1 VIGFIGSSG
10 RTRTYNPSVNSS
22 QKGTATL
29 LLPSVTKCFKTATDA
44 PFLRIRHNTIALPS
58 ATETVPCLTDVG
70 HRNGHT
76 VQEADGTIQ
85 QCPQPP
91 YSLSCGRNHPRRNGS
106 HLRIPH
112 GSQNRN
118 FLILERRSRY
128 ADL

>member
-44 PFLRIRHNTIALPS
+44 PFLRIRHNMIALPS

-76 VQEADGTIQ
+76 D
-85 QCPQPP
+85 
-91 YSLSCGRNHPRRNGS
+91 
-106 HLRIPH
+106 
-112 GSQNRN
+112 
-118 FLILERRSRY
+118 LERRTMRQEVEMLFQFASDNHPIVCVREY
-128 ADL
+128 SPRCLSFSPGPIQTWILTIKRRRA